1 MSYTKFELASG
12 QHFYYD
18 SHNNRIYNP
27 KAEQLNLPPLKS
39 LDWYEAEE
47 KNHGVTYKVN
57 NPIAIRILLGHAC
70 NYNCTYCMQKDIGN
84 PSERPQSIYTETFIE
99 NIKRSLNLE
108 RLNRVELWGGEPFL
122 YWKDMVE
129 IMKFFD
135 APDREFFISTNGSPF
150 VQKHVDF
157 FKSLQSKVLISLS
170 HDAVGQ
176 EKLRGEDILFKPKK
190 VEIIKQLIDLP
201 NVGLGFSTVISNENH
216 DLYAI
221 NDYFFDFCKNNDIDP
236 KRMKITFIPAKNYDV
251 HDTEMAS
258 SNYILRGEKLKEF
271 ASHLFEFTEKSL
283 KDVERSRFLKNNV
296 IYSPEGV
303 IEYAMFLKRATPITT
318 KSGCGADSN
327 DVLSVDIQG
336 NVRLCPHTDG
346 SFIAGRLEEVTKVQ
360 IKGMDILRKKT
371 HCMKCP
377 VKRLCRSSCPIK
389 FPDHV
394 FYSNCA
400 LEKVWWGN
408 IQLHAFQMLFDQK
421 VTMKEVGLD
430 EIEQVTD

>member
-1 MSYTKFELASG
+1 MTQQYYELSDGTA
-12 QHFYYD
+12 FYYD
-18 SHNNRIYNP
+18 AHNNKLLNELG
-27 KAEQLNLPPLKS
+27 EQLNLPPEKDLS
-39 LDWYEAEE
+39 YYEAEE
-47 KNHGVTYKVN
+47 KNHGVTYKVT

-84 PSERPQSIYTETFIE
+84 PSERPQSIYTETFIA
-99 NIKRSLNLE
+99 NVKRNLNLE
-108 RLNRVELWGGEPFL
+108 RLHRVELWGGEPFL

-129 IMKFFD
+129 IMTFFD
-135 APDREFFISTNGSPF
+135 SPDREFFISTNGSPF

-157 FKSLQSKVLISLS
+157 FKSLQAKVLISLS

-190 VEIIKQLIDLP
+190 VEIIKQLLDLP
-201 NVGLGFSTVISNENH
+201 NVGLGFSTVISNENC

-221 NDYFFDFCKNNDIDP
+221 NDYFFDFCKNNGIDQ

-271 ASHLFEFTEKSL
+271 ASHLYEFTDQSL
-283 KDVERSRFLKNNV
+283 KDTERTRFLKNNI

-303 IEYAMFLKRATPITT
+303 IEYALFLKRATPITT

-346 SFIAGRLEEVTKVQ
+346 SFIAGRLEDVTKVE

-408 IQLHAFQMLFDQK
+408 IQLHSFSLLFGQK
-421 VTMKEVGLD
+421 VTMKANH
-430 EIEQVTD
+430 EIK